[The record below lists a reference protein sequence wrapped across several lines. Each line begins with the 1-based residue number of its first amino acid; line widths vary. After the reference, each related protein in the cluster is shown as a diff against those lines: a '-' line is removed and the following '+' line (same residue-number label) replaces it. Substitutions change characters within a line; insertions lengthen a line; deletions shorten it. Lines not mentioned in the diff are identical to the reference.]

1 MLSTKLKNAIKK
13 PLFQFGPEVD
23 IYMTKLVRIKNR
35 LMQHIMQ
42 HKGGTGGTTDA
53 DYCLLSGIVH
63 YEYYSLVA
71 ENHKLPTIS
80 SLNSV
85 AEFGC
90 GDTYATVVLF
100 YIFGAKHAYGIDP
113 HPYVDK
119 ELTLTNVEKIEEILL
134 RRDYRYIDKLIL
146 QRPHFCQCAPKIN
159 TFERFITNWKKLSN
173 KEISKRATEAKA
185 SIKNND
191 GPVRFF
197 ESLPSV
203 PIDFLFSVAV
213 MEHPEDLQTEYKNLA
228 RKTRFQAHMI
238 DCKSHDSSL
247 FPLGHFRYSNSQRYR
262 ARSPY
267 PYLRINGVPQS
278 DHKVIW
284 KENNLKVLDI
294 VNNYVAKIKIPMDT
308 VADNINFS
316 EDESTLSDY
325 YVFLES
331 HSQDIGNH
339 R

>member
-1 MLSTKLKNAIKK
+1 MNLMQISTLKNIIKK
-13 PLFQFGPEVD
+13 PLFHFGPELD

-35 LMQHIMQ
+35 LLK
-42 HKGGTGGTTDA
+42 HKKGTGGTTDA

-63 YEYYSLVA
+63 YEYYSFIA
-71 ENHKLPTIS
+71 DEHKLPAIS
-80 SLNSV
+80 DLDSV

-119 ELTLTNVEKIEEILL
+119 EMTLANVEKIENILL
-134 RRDYRYIDKLIL
+134 RRDYTYIDKLVL
-146 QRPHFCQCAPKIN
+146 QRPHFCRSAPKIK
-159 TFERFITNWKKLSN
+159 TFERFIDDWKKLSN
-173 KEISKRATEAKA
+173 QEISSRVAKAKA
-185 SIKNND
+185 SIRNNN
-191 GPVRFF
+191 GPVQFS
-197 ESLPSV
+197 ESFPSV
-203 PIDFLFSVAV
+203 QIGFLFSVAV
-213 MEHPEDLQTEYKNLA
+213 MEHPDDLEAEYKNLA

-247 FPLGHFRYSNSQRYR
+247 FPLGHLRYSSSQRYR

-278 DHKVIW
+278 GHKVIW
-284 KENNLKVLDI
+284 KTNSLKVLAL
-294 VNNYVAKIKIPMDT
+294 VNNYVNDIAIPIDS
-308 VADNINFS
+308 VAENLTLSQGEN
-316 EDESTLSDY
+316 TLSDY

-331 HSQDIGNH
+331 DAQDSENH
-339 R
+339 V